1 MIIKEIHDI
10 NVILPIHYE
19 IFGKE
24 FPISSYY
31 KKSKTNMLYVFV
43 YEEDSK
49 LIGYSIIVDQDEKK
63 NLYAWYGG
71 VLPKYQGRGIT
82 QIFFDKLINFAKEK
96 EYDSVTL
103 ATSNIRPHMLSLA
116 IKMGFDIV
124 DLKKRETGE
133 GNKIYFEYKILP
145 ETTEEISLKEN
156 EKDISFVQIEEKL
169 VSAYKNNCVLL
180 KINCNDNLEA
190 LIYAVK
196 YCNSFIRKP
205 KIQIN
210 LQDSPIVSSKIN
222 EIIEGYKGEIEIN
235 N

>member
-1 MIIKEIHDI
+1 MKR
-10 NVILPIHYE
+10 NPCL
-19 IFGKE
+19 KNRR
-24 FPISSYY
+24 
-31 KKSKTNMLYVFV
+31 K
-43 YEEDSK
+43 
-49 LIGYSIIVDQDEKK
+49 IGVSIVVDQEDKK

-71 VLPKYQGRGIT
+71 VLPEYQGRGIT
-82 QIFFDKLINFAKEK
+82 QIFFDKLINLAKEK
-96 EYDSVTL
+96 EYDSVSL
-103 ATSNIRPHMLSLA
+103 ATSNIRPHMLRLA

-180 KINCNDNLEA
+180 KINCNDNFEA
-190 LIYAVK
+190 LMYTVK
-196 YCNSFIRKP
+196 YCNSFVRKP

-210 LQDSPIVSSKIN
+210 LQDSPSVCSKIN
-222 EIIEGYKGEIEIN
+222 EIIEEYKGEIQIN

>member
-31 KKSKTNMLYVFV
+31 KKSKTNMLYIFV

-156 EKDISFVQIEEKL
+156 EKYISFVQIEEKL
-169 VSAYKNNCVLL
+169 VSAYKNKKDTFSDVPVSKDPRRYVQDEHLSNTLQTIIFYFGAIL
-180 KINCNDNLEA
+180 PP
-190 LIYAVK
+190 LIGV
-196 YCNSFIRKP
+196 FTTP
-205 KIQIN
+205 
-210 LQDSPIVSSKIN
+210 L
-222 EIIEGYKGEIEIN
+222 
-235 N
+235 

>member
-31 KKSKTNMLYVFV
+31 KKSKTNMLYIFV

-196 YCNSFIRKP
+196 YCNSFVRKP

-222 EIIEGYKGEIEIN
+222 EIIEEYKGEIEIN